1 MQLGAEY
8 RRNVPQ
14 HRMSTLQDLLAGR
27 PLEVHETIGYAQAR
41 AVELG
46 LDLPML
52 ECFTRLTLGVDRM
65 QRASAP
71 GS

>member
-1 MQLGAEY
+1 LGAEY

-27 PLEVHETIGYAQAR
+27 PLEVHETIGYAYAR

-52 ECFTRLTLGVDRM
+52 ECFTRLTLGVDRT
-65 QRASAP
+65 QRASAS